1 MTRTQWRTPALGF
14 VLAVAVGAL
23 VAGPGP
29 RADAQ
34 SSSST
39 TTTGALCPTNNAP
52 NELVLVGGTPQTVK
66 LNTAFA
72 SPLRVELANTNGCQ
86 ITSAVTGTAVT
97 FTAPA
102 AGASAT
108 FAASGSD
115 TLTVGTDATGSAL
128 VQPLTANDTAGSYA
142 VTATCPY
149 GSVSFAL
156 TNTSAGM
163 PFKIAPLGPTG
174 ATATVAKRYT
184 RRLRV
189 KVGTAAGKPVA
200 SMTVTF
206 TLGSASGTG
215 ASTGSGG
222 AGAVFTGGSARATV
236 VTGPDGIATSPRIT
250 ANGQVGGFTAT
261 ASSSATSRE
270 AVFHL
275 RNRAGQPA
283 TLAAGVGATQST
295 AARTRFAIAL
305 AVTVRDSYGNRVPGA
320 RVTFAAPSSGPGG
333 SFHRRETT
341 ATIKTNTSGIAVAP
355 PFTANGRAGGYIVTA
370 TVSNLRPV
378 AFALVNTGS

>member
-1 MTRTQWRTPALGF
+1 MTRTLWRTLALGF
-14 VLAVAVGAL
+14 MLAAAVGAL

-34 SSSST
+34 SSPST
-39 TTTGALCPTNNAP
+39 TTSGALCPTNNPP

-72 SPLRVELANTNGCQ
+72 SALRVELANTNGCQ

-108 FAASGSD
+108 FAASGSG

-142 VTATCPY
+142 VTASCAY

-156 TNTSAGM
+156 TNTAAGM
-163 PFKIAPLGPTG
+163 PFKIKPLGPTG
-174 ATATVAKRYT
+174 ATATVAKRYA

-189 KVGTAAGKPVA
+189 KVGTAADRPVA
-200 SMTVTF
+200 GVTVTF
-206 TLGSASGTG
+206 TLGSASGTS
-215 ASTGSGG
+215 ASTGNGG

-236 VTGPDGIATSPRIT
+236 VTGPHGIATSPRIT
-250 ANGQVGGFTAT
+250 ANEQVGRLTAT
-261 ASSSATSRE
+261 ATSSATNRE
-270 AVFHL
+270 GVFHL
-275 RNRAGQPA
+275 RNRAGRPA
-283 TLAAGVGATQST
+283 TLAAGVGASQST

-305 AVTVRDSYGNRVPGA
+305 AVTVSDSYGNKVAGA
-320 RVTFAAPSSGPGG
+320 RVTFTSPSSGPGG
-333 SFHRRETT
+333 SFHGRETT
-341 ATIKTNTSGIAVAP
+341 LTIKTNTSGIAVAP